1 MSGTQ
6 PVDANSSPPPGP
18 TPAERART
26 ARAEHDE
33 VLAAGGHLLQQL
45 ALRDVDDEA
54 DLAIELDLDAR
65 VTNPRGGLQG
75 GLLATMADIVAG
87 RLVLAG
93 SPPGSQVVTADLS
106 IHFLRGLTRGPAR
119 ARATVIH
126 RGRSRAVVNVDV
138 VDMATDDVA
147 AVCCLAFSVF
157 NGRPDADT
165 DPGRSSPPGK

>member
-1 MSGTQ
+1 M
-6 PVDANSSPPPGP
+6 SSPGPIDPNGSPPSVP
-18 TPAERART
+18 AEAERARS
-26 ARAEHDE
+26 ARAEHDD

-45 ALRDVDDEA
+45 ALRDVDDGA

-75 GLLATMADIVAG
+75 GLLATLADIVAG
-87 RLVLAG
+87 RLVLKR

-119 ARATVIH
+119 ARATEIQ

-138 VDMATDDVA
+138 VDMATGELA
-147 AVCCLAFSVF
+147 AVCCLAFSIFV
-157 NGRPDADT
+157 GPSKAGAG
-165 DPGRSSPPGK
+165 PGG